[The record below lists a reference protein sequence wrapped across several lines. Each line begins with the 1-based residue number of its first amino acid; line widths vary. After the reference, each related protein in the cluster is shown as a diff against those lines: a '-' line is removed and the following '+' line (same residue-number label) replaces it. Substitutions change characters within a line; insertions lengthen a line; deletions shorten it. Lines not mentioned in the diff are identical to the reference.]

1 MSVPTGFDDVSVVM
15 ISRDEEAAIA
25 DVLEGI
31 REHLPGAEV
40 LLVDS
45 SSDRTPEIAEE
56 HGARVIR
63 QFPPR
68 GYGPAMERA
77 LLEPEREI
85 IVTMDC
91 DDTYPPDRLPELVE
105 RVRAGVDLMGTS
117 RLDVGRP
124 AAMPV
129 PNYYANRAFNL
140 LASAVFMRRI
150 RDVHSGMRAYRR
162 TMLHAIRWRADA
174 PALPVELLL
183 KPIRLGYRVEE
194 ISIHYAERLG
204 ETTLD
209 RLASTVWTVKRIARS
224 RFGSTADFRVAPG
237 GPAAQG

>member
-1 MSVPTGFDDVSVVM
+1 MSTQLGFTDVSVVM

-25 DVLEGI
+25 AVLDGI

-40 LLVDS
+40 MLVDS
-45 SSDRTPEIAEE
+45 SGDRTPVIAEE

-77 LLEPEREI
+77 LLEPDRAI
-85 IVTMDC
+85 VVTMDC
-91 DDTYPPDRLPELVE
+91 DGTYPADRLPELVQ
-105 RVRAGVDLMGTS
+105 RVRAGADLVGTS
-117 RLDVGRP
+117 RIDGGKP
-124 AAMPV
+124 AAMPW
-129 PNYYANRAFNL
+129 PNYLANKSFNL
-140 LASAVFMRRI
+140 LASAVFLRRI

-162 TMLHAIRWRADA
+162 TLLHSIRWVADA

-183 KPIRLGYRVEE
+183 KPMRLGYRVEE
-194 ISIHYAERLG
+194 FPIRYAERLG

-209 RLASTVWTVKRIARS
+209 RLASTVWTVKRILRS
-224 RFGSTADFRVAPG
+224 RFSRSAGFRADEDRAG
-237 GPAAQG
+237 DG

>member
-1 MSVPTGFDDVSVVM
+1 VSEPIEYSDVSVVM

-25 DVLEGI
+25 GVLEGV
-31 REHLPGAEV
+31 REYLPGADI

-45 SSDRTPEIAEE
+45 SADRTPAIAEE
-56 HGARVIR
+56 NGARVIR

-77 LLEPEREI
+77 LLEPDREI
-85 IVTMDC
+85 VVTLDC
-91 DDTYPPDRLPELVE
+91 DGTYPADRLPELVA
-105 RVRAGVDLMGTS
+105 RIHAGADLVGTS
-117 RLDVGRP
+117 RLDGGRP
-124 AAMPV
+124 AAMPK
-129 PNYYANRAFNL
+129 PNYLANKAFNL
-140 LASAVFMRRI
+140 FASLVFTRRI

-162 TMLHAIRWRADA
+162 TMLHEIAWYAQA

-194 ISIHYAERLG
+194 IPIRSAERLG

-209 RLASTVWTVKRIARS
+209 RLASTVWTVKRILRS
-224 RFGSTADFRVAPG
+224 RFGSTGGFRDDG
-237 GPAAQG
+237 GSAASR

>member
-1 MSVPTGFDDVSVVM
+1 MSEVPDYSDVSVVM

-25 DVLEGI
+25 GVLAGI
-31 REHLPGAEV
+31 REHLPGAEI

-45 SSDRTPEIAEE
+45 SADRTPAIAEQN
-56 HGARVIR
+56 GARVIR

-85 IVTMDC
+85 VMTLDC
-91 DDTYPPDRLPELVE
+91 DGTYPADRLPELAQ
-105 RVRAGVDLMGTS
+105 RIRAGADLVGTS
-117 RLDVGRP
+117 RLDSGRP
-124 AAMPV
+124 AAMPT
-129 PNYYANRAFNL
+129 PNYVANRAFNVF
-140 LASAVFMRRI
+140 ASVVFMRRI
-150 RDVHSGMRAYRR
+150 HDVHSGMRAYRR
-162 TMLHAIRWRADA
+162 SMLHSIRWYSPA

-194 ISIHYAERLG
+194 IPIRYAERLG

-209 RLASTVWTVKRIARS
+209 RLASTVWTVKRILRS
-224 RFGSTADFRVAPG
+224 RMS
-237 GPAAQG
+237 PAASMRIDEGSSSRR

>member
-1 MSVPTGFDDVSVVM
+1 MSEAVQYEDVSVVM

-25 DVLEGI
+25 GVLDGI
-31 REHLPGAEV
+31 RANLPGAEV

-45 SSDRTPEIAEE
+45 SADRTPQIAEE
-56 HGARVIR
+56 NGARVLR

-77 LLEPEREI
+77 LLEPERD
-85 IVTMDC
+85 IVVTLDC
-91 DDTYPPDRLPELVE
+91 DGTYPADRLPELVA
-105 RVRAGVDLMGTS
+105 RVRGGVDLVGTS
-117 RLDVGRP
+117 RIDGHRP
-124 AAMPV
+124 AAMPW
-129 PNYYANRAFNL
+129 PNYLANKAFNIF
-140 LASAVFMRRI
+140 ASVVFTRRI

-162 TMLHAIRWRADA
+162 TMLHAIRWHADA

-194 ISIHYAERLG
+194 IPIRYAERLG

-209 RLASTVWTVKRIARS
+209 RLASTVWTVKRIVRS
-224 RFGSTADFRVAPG
+224 RVARREDLRIPG
-237 GPAAQG
+237 QS